1 MRDTGW
7 NIWNWFA
14 FFSSL
19 IWFRTFGKHW
29 TTTSHSSRDS
39 KRKKWVYPHSVTQ
52 YNGQGQS
59 QMNQWNHE
67 GTAGKGVAGVSQRFW
82 NWTIFWD
89 KSLKNNLKRRGV
101 HLNHAQKDPEK
112 NGKIVKQA
120 LLHQMNSFTVL
131 FLPEILSRC
140 IHMVERNRNWSYWN
154 LTGSYWNIAL
164 DDCHVTIHSA
174 RHKSSIQNVNQT
186 HTDFAQTRYSCVV

>member
-112 NGKIVKQA
+112 NGKLWNRPFCTRWIPSQFCFYQKYFLGA
-120 LLHQMNSFTVL
+120 FIWLKEIEIDPTGILLDHTGTLLWMTATWQFIQPDTSHQFKT
-131 FLPEILSRC
+131 
-140 IHMVERNRNWSYWN
+140 
-154 LTGSYWNIAL
+154 
-164 DDCHVTIHSA
+164 
-174 RHKSSIQNVNQT
+174 
-186 HTDFAQTRYSCVV
+186 